1 MQSGPKNTAKIL
13 TLDRCG
19 DRAGGP
25 SFLLRTL
32 HEISGFHFLEPQ
44 PSFSG
49 VPVFV
54 QSIKP
59 RQTLISTTWT
69 LHRPSA
75 DLQDRKEP
83 PETSVPS

>member
-44 PSFSG
+44 LSFSASSR
-49 VPVFV
+49 VRAVH
-54 QSIKP
+54 Q
-59 RQTLISTTWT
+59 
-69 LHRPSA
+69 A
-75 DLQDRKEP
+75 
-83 PETSVPS
+83 ETNFD